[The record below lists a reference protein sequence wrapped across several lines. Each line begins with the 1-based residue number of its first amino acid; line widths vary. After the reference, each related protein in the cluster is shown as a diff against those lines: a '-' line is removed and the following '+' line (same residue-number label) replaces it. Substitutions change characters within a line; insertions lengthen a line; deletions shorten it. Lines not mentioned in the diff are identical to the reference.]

1 MELVFLCLVFT
12 MLVADQGASAKET
25 ETIISAGN
33 WVPVN
38 SFDVGSGTYNRW
50 VVSVYACIESFTDLV
65 SLISDIWLLW

>member
-12 MLVADQGASAKET
+12 LVTLDQEASAKET

-50 VVSVYACIESFTDLV
+50 VLSTKTTTYI
-65 SLISDIWLLW
+65 

>member
-1 MELVFLCLVFT
+1 MEFVILYIVFT
-12 MLVADQGASAKET
+12 MLVADQEASAKET

-50 VVSVYACIESFTDLV
+50 VVIN
-65 SLISDIWLLW
+65 

>member
-12 MLVADQGASAKET
+12 LLVADQEASAK

-50 VVSVYACIESFTDLV
+50 
-65 SLISDIWLLW
+65 DIV

>member
-12 MLVADQGASAKET
+12 LVTLDQEASAKET

-50 VVSVYACIESFTDLV
+50 VV
-65 SLISDIWLLW
+65 IS

>member
-12 MLVADQGASAKET
+12 LVADQEASAKET

-50 VVSVYACIESFTDLV
+50 VV
-65 SLISDIWLLW
+65 IS